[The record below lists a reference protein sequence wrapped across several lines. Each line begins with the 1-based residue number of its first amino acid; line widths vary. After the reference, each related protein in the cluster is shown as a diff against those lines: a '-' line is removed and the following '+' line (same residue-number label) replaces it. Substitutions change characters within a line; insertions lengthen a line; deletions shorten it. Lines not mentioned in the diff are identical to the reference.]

1 MLEAR
6 LQKAEVRSRVL
17 LQGGTVVDPWAR
29 MAKRADVLVVNG
41 KIEAVGTNL
50 LETPSAERRAPN
62 YRTMADEGD
71 AERRTPN
78 GTEVVDCKGKH
89 VVPGFVDMHCHLR
102 EPGRE
107 DEETIASGTAAALA
121 GGFTRVCPMPNT
133 EPAIDTEAQVRFEIR
148 RAAEAGFAL
157 IHPVGCCT
165 KGRQGKELAEIGAM
179 AAAGAVAFSDDGSPV
194 ADAQV
199 MRRTMEYCKAFD
211 VPVISHCEVKE
222 LVEGIANE
230 GSVSTR
236 LGLKSAPDVAESAQA
251 ARDLLLA
258 EFTRARLHIAH
269 VSARAT
275 VDLVRWAKERGGQVT
290 AETCP
295 HYFTLT
301 EEALADFDTN
311 LKVNPPLRTEADRQ
325 AVIAGLADGT
335 IDAIATDHAPHL
347 KGEKEAEFDAAP
359 PGMIG
364 LETAFSLGYEQL
376 VLTKTLSLLDYV
388 SRLTVA
394 PRRILNLPEANVAA
408 GHEAELVVLDLK
420 ADWTYRP
427 DKVLSLSH
435 NSPFLGRT
443 LSGQVAAVV
452 LGEKLFR
459 F

>member
-1 MLEAR
+1 MKDEGGR
-6 LQKAEVRSRVL
+6 MKPEVLRHVL
-17 LQGGTVVDPWAR
+17 LQGGTVIDPQAR
-29 MAKRADVLVVNG
+29 TVRRADVLVVNG
-41 KIEAVGTNL
+41 KIEAVGA
-50 LETPSAERRAPN
+50 SV
-62 YRTMADEGD
+62 GD
-71 AERRTPN
+71 SSRGCSPLDVE
-78 GTEVVDCKGKH
+78 EIDCKGKH
-89 VVPGFVDMHCHLR
+89 IAPGFTDMHCHLR

-133 EPAIDTEAQVRFEIR
+133 DPAIDTEAQVRFEIR
-148 RAAEAGFAL
+148 RAEDADCARV
-157 IHPVGCCT
+157 HPVGCCT

-179 AAAGAVAFSDDGSPV
+179 VSAGAVAFSDDGSAI

-199 MRRTMEYCKAFD
+199 MRRALEYCKAFD
-211 VPVISHCEVKE
+211 VPVISHCEVGE

-230 GSVSTR
+230 GRVSTR

-251 ARDLLLA
+251 ARDILLA

-275 VDLVRWAKERGGQVT
+275 VDLIRWAKERGVQVT

-301 EEALADFDTN
+301 EDSLAGYDANF
-311 LKVNPPLRTEADRQ
+311 KVNPPLRTEADRQ

-347 KGEKEAEFDAAP
+347 RGEKEAEFDAAP
-359 PGMIG
+359 PGIIG
-364 LETAFSLGYEQL
+364 FETAFSLGYEQL
-376 VLTKTLSLLDYV
+376 VLGKALSLTDYIA
-388 SRLTVA
+388 RLATA
-394 PRRILNLPEANVAA
+394 PRRILNLPAASVAA
-408 GHEAELVVLDLK
+408 GSEAELVVLDLK
-420 ADWTYRP
+420 AEWTYAP
-427 DKVLSLSH
+427 DRVLSLSR

-443 LSGQVAAVV
+443 MRGRVIAVL
-452 LGEKLFR
+452 LGDRLFR